1 MVDSHDA
8 SSALGLSGS
17 IGPGLQVAAGAAS
30 SAVDDPRQFLIDA
43 AGEAEVNLDRARGEL
58 RRRGLAKHVKEQL
71 KKEEADSSELI
82 GAVLWILGKYE
93 DSMSGEGSTGPG

>member
-8 SSALGLSGS
+8 SSAGGLSGS

-58 RRRGLAKHVKEQL
+58 RRGLAKHVKEQL
-71 KKEEADSSELI
+71 KQEEADSSELI